1 MSPTPGP
8 DVNFGRL
15 ALAYDRVRPADENWR
30 RVYDRV
36 VARAGLRGAR
46 VLDVGC
52 GTGRLSLALAEE
64 QAARVWGVDVSPEM
78 LAVARA
84 KAPRLRF
91 KEARAEALPFKD
103 AWFEAVVFW
112 LVVHLVDRTAA
123 FAEARRVLAP
133 DGRVA
138 VVSFHESHFDRYW
151 LNEYFPSLER
161 IDRARFPTQAELERE
176 LRDAGFDAVDL
187 ERVTGRMSLT
197 RAEAID
203 KLEQRHI
210 STFDLL
216 PPDEVEAGVARA
228 RRELP
233 STVEY
238 ALEFLV
244 AVAQA

>member
-1 MSPTPGP
+1 MSSTPAP
-8 DVNFGRL
+8 DFGRL

-30 RVYDRV
+30 RVYEHV
-36 VARAGLRGAR
+36 VARAGLRAAR

-91 KEARAEALPFKD
+91 KQARAEALPFKD
-103 AWFEAVVFW
+103 GWFDAVVFW
-112 LVVHLVDRTAA
+112 LVVHLVDRPAA
-123 FAEARRVLAP
+123 FVEARRVLAP
-133 DGRVA
+133 DGRV
-138 VVSFHESHFDRYW
+138 VVVTFHESHFDGYW
-151 LNEYFPSLER
+151 LNEYFPSLEA
-161 IDRARFPTQAELERE
+161 IDRARFPTEAGLEHE
-176 LRDAGFDAVDL
+176 LRGAGFGSVDL
-187 ERVTGRMSLT
+187 DRLTGHMSVTRT
-197 RAEAID
+197 EAID

-216 PPDEVEAGVARA
+216 PPDEVQAGTERA

-233 STVEY
+233 DTVEY
-238 ALEFLV
+238 SLEFLL

>member
-1 MSPTPGP
+1 MSSTPAP
-8 DVNFGRL
+8 DFGRL

-30 RVYDRV
+30 RIYEHL
-36 VARAGLRGAR
+36 VARAGLRAAR

-52 GTGRLSLALAEE
+52 GTGRLSHALAEE

-91 KEARAEALPFKD
+91 KEARAEALPFRD
-103 AWFEAVVFW
+103 GWFDAVVFW
-112 LVVHLVDRTAA
+112 LVVHLVDRPAA
-123 FAEARRVLAP
+123 FAEAGRVLAP
-133 DGRVA
+133 GGRVA
-138 VVSFHESHFDRYW
+138 VVSFHESHFDDYW
-151 LNEYFPSLER
+151 LNQYFPSLEA
-161 IDRARFPTQAELERE
+161 IDRARFPTQAGLERE
-176 LRDAGFDAVDL
+176 LRDAGFDPVEL
-187 ERVTGRMSLT
+187 ERLTGRMSLG

-216 PPDEVEAGVARA
+216 PRDEVEDGVDRA
-228 RRELP
+228 RHELP
-233 STVEY
+233 DTVEY
-238 ALEFLV
+238 SLEFLV

>member
-1 MSPTPGP
+1 MSSTPAP
-8 DVNFGRL
+8 DFGRL
-15 ALAYDRVRPADENWR
+15 AAAYDRVRPADENWR
-30 RVYDRV
+30 RVYDHL
-36 VARAGLRGAR
+36 VARAGLRAAR

-52 GTGRLSLALAEE
+52 GTGRLSHALAEE

-78 LAVARA
+78 VAVARA

-103 AWFEAVVFW
+103 DWFDAVVFW

-123 FAEARRVLAP
+123 FAEAGRVLAAG
-133 DGRVA
+133 GRVA
-138 VVSFHESHFDRYW
+138 VVSFHESHFDDYW
-151 LNEYFPSLER
+151 LNEYFPSLEG
-161 IDRARFPTQAELERE
+161 IDRARFPTQAGLERE
-176 LRDAGFDAVDL
+176 LREAGFEPVEL

-216 PPDEVEAGVARA
+216 PPDEVETGIERA

-233 STVEY
+233 DTIEY
-238 ALEFLV
+238 SLEFLV

>member
-1 MSPTPGP
+1 
-8 DVNFGRL
+8 
-15 ALAYDRVRPADENWR
+15 
-30 RVYDRV
+30 
-36 VARAGLRGAR
+36 

-52 GTGRLSLALAEE
+52 GTGRLSAALADE
-64 QAARVWGVDVSPEM
+64 QGARVWGVDVSPEM

-91 KEARAEALPFKD
+91 KQARAEALPFKD
-103 AWFEAVVFW
+103 GWFEAVVFW
-112 LVVHLVDRTAA
+112 LVVHLVDRPLA
-123 FAEARRVLAP
+123 FAEARRVLGP

-151 LNEYFPSLER
+151 LNDFFPSLESV
-161 IDRARFPTQAELERE
+161 DRARFPTQAALARE
-176 LRDAGFDAVDL
+176 LRDAGFASVEL
-187 ERVTGRMSLT
+187 ERLAASMSLT
-197 RAEAID
+197 RDEALE

-216 PPDEVEAGVARA
+216 PAAEVENGVERA

-233 STVEY
+233 ETVEY
-238 ALEFLV
+238 PLEWLV

>member
-1 MSPTPGP
+1 MSSTPAP
-8 DVNFGRL
+8 DFGRL

-30 RVYDRV
+30 RVYEHL
-36 VARAGLRGAR
+36 VARAELRAAR

-64 QAARVWGVDVSPEM
+64 QAARVWGVDPSPEM

-103 AWFEAVVFW
+103 RWFEAVVFW
-112 LVVHLVDRTAA
+112 LVVHLVDPPAA
-123 FAEARRVLAP
+123 FAEAKRVLTAN
-133 DGRVA
+133 GRVA

-161 IDRARFPTQAELERE
+161 IDRERFPTAAELERE
-176 LRDAGFDAVDL
+176 LRDSGFDTVEL
-187 ERVTGRMSLT
+187 ERLTGRMSLT
-197 RAEAID
+197 RAQAIERI
-203 KLEQRHI
+203 EQRHI

-216 PPDEVEAGVARA
+216 PPAEVEAGVERA

-233 STVEY
+233 ETVEY
-238 ALEFLV
+238 SLEFLV
-244 AVAQA
+244 AIAQA